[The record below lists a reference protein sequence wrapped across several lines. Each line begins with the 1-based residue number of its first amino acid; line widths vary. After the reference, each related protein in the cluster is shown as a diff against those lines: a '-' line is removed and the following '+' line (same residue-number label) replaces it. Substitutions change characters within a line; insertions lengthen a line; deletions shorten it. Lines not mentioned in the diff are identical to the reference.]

1 MHFLP
6 TILYSVQSEE
16 WIESKTIFIVEFIDM
31 ITARITQNYR
41 TKLEQ
46 IPLEIFIHLLCTS
59 FSMFFNGMPHVDTRV
74 DRQVWIW

>member
-1 MHFLP
+1 
-6 TILYSVQSEE
+6 
-16 WIESKTIFIVEFIDM
+16 M

-41 TKLEQ
+41 TKPEQ

-74 DRQVWIW
+74 DRQV